1 MIYKKADN
9 MKRSKLFYQNF
20 NVNGYKWAF
29 WDEDLD
35 AHCFTRKNEDGTF
48 STCYLW
54 ESDFD
59 EIGQYK
65 TDAKLS
71 LENNL
76 SRIGK
81 HQLKRF

>member
-1 MIYKKADN
+1 

-20 NVNGYKWAF
+20 KVNGYSWAF
-29 WDEDLD
+29 WDEGLD

-48 STCYLW
+48 LTCYLW

-65 TDAKLS
+65 TDAEL
-71 LENNL
+71 
-76 SRIGK
+76 
-81 HQLKRF
+81 

>member
-1 MIYKKADN
+1 
-9 MKRSKLFYQNF
+9 MKRSKQFYQNF
-20 NVNGYKWAF
+20 KVNGYKWSY

-48 STCYLW
+48 STCYLY

-65 TDAKLS
+65 TNAELL

-81 HQLKRF
+81 YQLKRF

>member
-1 MIYKKADN
+1 

-54 ESDFD
+54 ESDLD
-59 EIGQYK
+59 ENGNGYFK
-65 TDAKLS
+65 TAAEYCLN
-71 LENNL
+71 NNL

-81 HQLKRF
+81 HQLKRPKNSLQS

>member
-1 MIYKKADN
+1 
-9 MKRSKLFYQNF
+9 MKRSKQFYQDF
-20 NVNGYKWAF
+20 KVNGYKWAF

-35 AHCFTRKNEDGTF
+35 LHCFTRKNENGTF

-54 ESDFD
+54 EADFND
-59 EIGQYK
+59 IGQYK
-65 TDAKLS
+65 TDAELS

-81 HQLKRF
+81 HQLKRFKNSLQS